1 MPIITMCNAIKKIPV
16 DIEDPVNVLAGMRNC
31 RFELEASCSSSHVC
45 VSKMMPYDLVME
57 DVEAS
62 IGLFPKR
69 YHRIVFPC
77 QQLQKAKL
85 FRTAVLSL

>member
-1 MPIITMCNAIKKIPV
+1 MPVITMCIYILFYHK
-16 DIEDPVNVLAGMRNC
+16 DFRRHRGVLAGMRNC
-31 RFELEASCSSSHVC
+31 RFEIEVSCSSNHVC

-62 IGLFPKR
+62 IGLLPKR

-77 QQLQKAKL
+77 QQLKKAKL